1 MAYLREM
8 KKINQTPFV
17 LLILLAA
24 GCAGVQEAG
33 TTGIVPSPL
42 VVRGTLSADETWQG
56 AVEVADDLLV
66 PEGITLTIR
75 PGTTVRVVQAD
86 TSRTEPEFLDNATEI
101 LVRGR
106 LVVKGKEGALVT
118 FEPAAGPATGDDSGW
133 AGIIFDGGGGDL
145 RHSRIAGSE
154 YGLLL
159 LSASPR
165 IDHLQVEGVKH
176 GIMMYGQSRPK
187 ISSSGFEAEEGGIYC
202 WRGSAPE
209 LQRVRAV
216 AKEREGLLVAPG
228 SSPTV
233 DESLFEGP
241 LAGVLWGRREPPP
254 TDFAAGSS
262 LVVGTVTDDVTVKES
277 SGKAVSHERGNI
289 GPSRPSKTYQG
300 ESFIGIDKTWEGEV
314 HIDGTV
320 MVAPGVTLTIRPGT
334 TVSFAWKDTN
344 GDGIGESEIFI
355 QGRLLARGEK
365 ERPIVFTAAGRKEP
379 GRWGAVNIMGS
390 DAEENILTHVL
401 VEASY
406 RGLHSHFSRFRV
418 ENSFF
423 RKNWRALQFQ
433 ESTAVILGSVITG
446 NSSGLR
452 FRDSTVVV
460 EGCRV
465 EGNTTGLQTLR
476 SRISLI
482 SSSFSDNTLA
492 GIHLRETEGVVAESL
507 IAGNSPGLRASL
519 GRFRLESSVITGNSY
534 GGMQLRGSEA
544 EITGSYFD
552 GNLGNGFFADSSGL
566 VMKNNSLQGNLRF
579 ALENNAS
586 TPLSAPGNYWGVER
600 EEIPALIFDADD
612 DPSLGAV
619 LFAPPRESPPPPPVT
634 GPR

>member
-1 MAYLREM
+1 
-8 KKINQTPFV
+8 
-17 LLILLAA
+17 
-24 GCAGVQEAG
+24 VQ
-33 TTGIVPSPL
+33 
-42 VVRGTLSADETWQG
+42 GTLSADETWQG
-56 AVEVADDLLV
+56 SVEVADDLLV

-75 PGTTVRVVQAD
+75 AGTTVRVVRAD

-106 LVVKGKEGALVT
+106 LIVKGKESFPVT
-118 FEPAAGPATGDDSGW
+118 FEPAGGAASGEDPGW
-133 AGIIFDGGGGDL
+133 AGIIFDGGGGEL
-145 RHSRIAGSE
+145 RHSRVSGAE
-154 YGLLL
+154 HGLLL

-165 IDHLQVEGVKH
+165 IDHLRVRQVKH
-176 GIMMYGQSRPK
+176 GIMMYGLSHPK
-187 ISSSGFEAEEGGIYC
+187 ITSSVVEAEEGGIYC

-209 LQRVRAV
+209 LAGVQAS
-216 AKEREGLLVAPG
+216 AGEREGLLVAPG
-228 SSPTV
+228 SSPAAR
-233 DESLFEGP
+233 DSLFHGP
-241 LAGVLWGRREPPP
+241 LAGVLWGKAEDPPP
-254 TDFAAGSS
+254 DFAEGSTIVVSRVPDS
-262 LVVGTVTDDVTVKES
+262 LSVKES
-277 SGKAVSHERGNI
+277 GRSGDPDGKAAKGL
-289 GPSRPSKTYQG
+289 PPQSRTYRG
-300 ESFIGIDKTWEGEV
+300 ESFIGIDETWEGEV

-320 MVAPGVTLTIRPGT
+320 MVAPGVTLTILPGT
-334 TVSFAWKDTN
+334 TVSFSWIDSN

-365 ERPIVFTAAGRKEP
+365 TRPITFTASGTKSP

-390 DAEENILTHVL
+390 DTEENILTHCL

-423 RKNWRALQFQ
+423 RRNRRALQFQ

-446 NSSGLR
+446 NGSGLR

-482 SSSFSDNTLA
+482 GSSFSDNTLA
-492 GIHLRETEGVVAESL
+492 GIHLRESEGVVAESL
-507 IAGNSPGLRASL
+507 IAGNSPGLRASA
-519 GRFRLESSVITGNSY
+519 GRFRLESSVLSGNSY

-544 EITGSYFD
+544 EITGSYFE
-552 GNLGNGFFADSSGL
+552 GNLGNGLFADSAGL
-566 VMKNNSLQGNLRF
+566 VMKNNSLRGNLRF
-579 ALENNAS
+579 ALENNAP
-586 TPLSAPGNYWGVER
+586 TPLRVPGNFWGAGK
-600 EEIPALIFDADD
+600 EEVHDLIFDAAD
-612 DPSLGAV
+612 DPRLGPV
-619 LFAPPRESPPPPPVT
+619 LFDPPLDSAPPFPAT